1 MKHQHHSHI
10 PDHGRT
16 ETGSSAACCS
26 VDKVPSRPP
35 VLHHRDHTQHE
46 NHSCCSSQAKSPEGS
61 RASMPGAPATAVDP
75 VCGMTVAIDSPHR
88 ANHNGREYAFCSAG
102 CRTKFSAA
110 PDRYLNSDRQE
121 HEHEHAHA
129 VRKVSADVAVAPGT
143 IYTCPM
149 HPEVRQVGPGNC
161 PICGMALEPEMPTEH
176 EDDTE
181 INRVRNK
188 FWIAFAL
195 TLPVVA
201 IAMLPHLFD
210 ITLSTTAAGWL
221 RGAELLLS
229 APVVLWAALDYYR
242 RGWMG
247 VMNRS
252 PNMYTL
258 IGLGVAVAF
267 IYSLV
272 ATLAPQVFPA
282 EMRDHHGMVGVYF
295 EVASAIIALVLLG
308 EWLELRAR
316 GRTSAA
322 IRQLLGL
329 APKTARR
336 VRDDGT
342 EEDVPLGH
350 VHAGDRLR
358 VRPGEKIPVDG
369 RVIDGRSSVDES
381 MLTGEPMPVDKGT
394 DDRVVGATINQ
405 TGALIIVAERV
416 GADSLLAQIVSLVAQ
431 AQRSRAPLQR
441 LADEVA
447 KWFVPS
453 VIAIAALTFIA
464 WWLVGPEPKLA
475 YAVVN
480 AVAVL
485 IIACPCALG
494 LATPISI
501 MVASG
506 RGAQLGVLF
515 RDAQAIE
522 NLRKVDT
529 LVLDK
534 TGTITVGKPTYDQT
548 IAANGFA
555 EEQILGWAA
564 GLDRASEHPLAKAV
578 VAGAEAKLV
587 QPAQV
592 IDFESITGQGVRGK
606 SAGRTLALGNTALM
620 EASGARIESV
630 REQAD
635 QLRGRGRTVVFL
647 SVDGQL
653 AGAIAVGDPI
663 KDSTRPALEALKAD
677 GLRLIMLT
685 GDSKATAQAVAANL
699 PIDEVIAEVQ
709 PKDKADV
716 VARLQG
722 QGRRVAMAG
731 DGINDA
737 PALARA
743 DVGIAMGTGT
753 DIAME
758 SAQVT
763 LVKGDL
769 RGIVRA
775 RQLSRAT
782 VRNIRQNLLFAFGYN
797 ALGIPI
803 AAGVLYPVFGLLLS
817 PLIAALAMSL
827 SSVSVIGNALRLR
840 AQA

>member
-1 MKHQHHSHI
+1 
-10 PDHGRT
+10 
-16 ETGSSAACCS
+16 
-26 VDKVPSRPP
+26 
-35 VLHHRDHTQHE
+35 
-46 NHSCCSSQAKSPEGS
+46 
-61 RASMPGAPATAVDP
+61 
-75 VCGMTVAIDSPHR
+75 
-88 ANHNGREYAFCSAG
+88 
-102 CRTKFSAA
+102 
-110 PDRYLNSDRQE
+110 
-121 HEHEHAHA
+121 
-129 VRKVSADVAVAPGT
+129 
-143 IYTCPM
+143 M
-149 HPEVRQVGPGNC
+149 HPEVRQVGPGTC
-161 PICGMALEPEMPTEH
+161 PICGMALEPQMPSAH
-176 EDDTE
+176 EEDSE
-181 INRVRNK
+181 LRLVRRK
-188 FWIAFAL
+188 FWIALAL
-195 TLPVVA
+195 ALPVVA
-201 IAMLPHLFD
+201 LAMVPHVLD
-210 ITLSTTAAGWL
+210 LHLSYAASRTMRW
-221 RGAELLLS
+221 AELLLS
-229 APVVLWAALDYYR
+229 LPVVLWAAADYYR

-247 VMNRS
+247 VVNRS

-258 IGLGVAVAF
+258 IGLGVLVAF
-267 IYSLV
+267 VYSLL
-272 ATLAPQVFPA
+272 ATLAPQLFPG
-282 EMRDHHGMVGVYF
+282 EMRDEHGMVGVYF
-295 EVASAIIALVLLG
+295 EVASAIVALVLLG

-322 IRQLLGL
+322 IRQLLDL

-336 VRDDGT
+336 LSPDGT
-342 EEDVPLGH
+342 EEDVPLEH

-369 RVIDGRSSVDES
+369 VVIEGKSSVDES
-381 MLTGEPMPVDKGT
+381 MLTGEPMPVDKGEG
-394 DDRVVGATINQ
+394 DRVVGATINQ
-405 TGALIIVAERV
+405 TGSLLIRAERV
-416 GADSLLAQIVSLVAQ
+416 GAESLLSQIVALVAQ

-441 LADEVA
+441 LADQVSR
-447 KWFVPS
+447 WFVPS
-453 VIAIAALTFIA
+453 VIGVAILTFIV
-464 WWLVGPEPKLA
+464 WWWIGPEPRLA
-475 YAVVN
+475 YAIVN

-534 TGTITVGKPTYDQT
+534 TGTITVGKPAFDRVV
-548 IAANGFA
+548 AAKGFS
-555 EEQILGWAA
+555 EEQVMSWAS
-564 GLDRASEHPLAKAV
+564 GLDLHSEHPLARAV
-578 VAGAEAKLV
+578 VAGAKQLGV
-587 QPAQV
+587 RPAEV
-592 IDFESITGQGVRGK
+592 VNFASVTGQGVRGE
-606 SAGRTLALGNTALM
+606 SEGRALALGNAALM
-620 EASGARIESV
+620 ESSGASIGGDVSQ
-630 REQAD
+630 QAEA
-635 QLRGRGRTVVFL
+635 LRAQGRTVIFL
-647 SVDGQL
+647 SVDGRL

-663 KDSTRPALEALKAD
+663 KDTTPAALEALKSD

-685 GDSKATAQAVAANL
+685 GDSETTARAVAASL
-699 PIDEVIAEVQ
+699 ALDEVIAGVKPQ
-709 PKDKADV
+709 DKAEV
-716 VARLQG
+716 IARLQA

-769 RGIVRA
+769 RGLVRA
-775 RQLSRAT
+775 RQLSRCT

-803 AAGVLYPVFGLLLS
+803 AAGVLYPMLGVLLS

-827 SSVSVIGNALRLR
+827 SSVSVIGNALRLHR
-840 AQA
+840 AE

>member
-1 MKHQHHSHI
+1 MSCRESKMQDHHQHHH
-10 PDHGRT
+10 HHQ
-16 ETGSSAACCS
+16 
-26 VDKVPSRPP
+26 PSTTP
-35 VLHHRDHTQHE
+35 
-46 NHSCCSSQAKSPEGS
+46 
-61 RASMPGAPATAVDP
+61 
-75 VCGMTVAIDSPHR
+75 
-88 ANHNGREYAFCSAG
+88 
-102 CRTKFSAA
+102 
-110 PDRYLNSDRQE
+110 
-121 HEHEHAHA
+121 
-129 VRKVSADVAVAPGT
+129 VAPGA

-149 HPEVRQVGPGNC
+149 HPQIRQPGPGNC
-161 PICGMALEPEMPTEH
+161 PICGMALEPEIPTEH
-176 EDDTE
+176 EDDSE
-181 INRVRNK
+181 IRRVRNK
-188 FWIAFAL
+188 FWLAL
-195 TLPVVA
+195 ALAAPVVV

-210 ITLSTTAAGWL
+210 LGLSSAAAHWL
-221 RGAELLLS
+221 RRVELLLS

-247 VMNRS
+247 VINRS

-258 IGLGVAVAF
+258 IGLGVIVAF
-267 IYSLV
+267 GYSV
-272 ATLAPQVFPA
+272 AATLLPQLFPA
-282 EMRDHHGMVGVYF
+282 EMRADHGMVGVYF
-295 EVASAIIALVLLG
+295 EVASAIVALVLLG

-316 GRTSAA
+316 GRTSDA
-322 IRQLLGL
+322 IRQLLQL

-336 VRDDGT
+336 VNDDGS

-369 RVIDGRSSVDES
+369 RVVEGMSSVDES
-381 MLTGEPMPVDKGT
+381 MLTGEPMPVDKVAG
-394 DDRVVGATINQ
+394 DRVVGGALNQ
-405 TGALIIVAERV
+405 TGSMIVVAERV
-416 GADSLLAQIVSLVAQ
+416 GAASLLSQIVALVAQ
-431 AQRSRAPLQR
+431 AQRSRAPSQR

-447 KWFVPS
+447 KWFVPAVI
-453 VIAIAALTFIA
+453 VIAMLTFVV
-464 WWLVGPEPKLA
+464 WWLVGPEPRLA
-475 YAVVN
+475 YATVN

-522 NLRKVDT
+522 NLRTVDT

-534 TGTITVGKPTYDQT
+534 TGTITLGRPAYDRT
-548 IAANGFA
+548 VAVDGFS
-555 EEQILGWAA
+555 EQQILTWAA
-564 GLDRASEHPLAKAV
+564 GLDRASEHPLARAV
-578 VAGAEAKLV
+578 VAGAQARGLK
-587 QPAQV
+587 PAAV
-592 IDFESITGQGVRGK
+592 TGFESVTGRGVRGN
-606 SAGRTLALGNTALM
+606 ADGRVLALGNAALM
-620 EASGARIESV
+620 TASGAAVESV
-630 REQAD
+630 SEQLD
-635 QLRGRGRTVVFL
+635 DLRRQGRTVIFL
-647 SVDGQL
+647 AVDGQL
-653 AGAIAVGDPI
+653 AGAIAVADPI
-663 KDSTRPALEALKAD
+663 KETSRSALEALRAD
-677 GLRLIMLT
+677 GLRLVMLT
-685 GDSKATAQAVAANL
+685 GDSQATARAVAASL

-709 PKDKADV
+709 PQHKAEV
-716 VARLQG
+716 IARLQQ

-743 DVGIAMGTGT
+743 DVGIAMGTGA

-782 VRNIRQNLLFAFGYN
+782 VRNIRQNLFFAFGYN
-797 ALGIPI
+797 ALGIPL
-803 AAGVLYPVFGLLLS
+803 AAGVLYPLLGWLLN

-840 AQA
+840 AEAPARAPRHM

>member
-1 MKHQHHSHI
+1 MKHHPSH
-10 PDHGRT
+10 PHPQGDN
-16 ETGSSAACCS
+16 AAE
-26 VDKVPSRPP
+26 RM
-35 VLHHRDHTQHE
+35 
-46 NHSCCSSQAKSPEGS
+46 SCCPKA
-61 RASMPGAPATAVDP
+61 GALFDP
-75 VCGMTVAIDSPHR
+75 VCGMTVSADSPHVATHAGKR
-88 ANHNGREYAFCSAG
+88 YLFCSAG
-102 CRTKFSAA
+102 CQTKFSAD
-110 PDRYLNSDRQE
+110 PDRYLNADARS
-121 HEHEHAHA
+121 HSHAHSPS
-129 VRKVSADVAVAPGT
+129 KVPDVDGTPDT

-161 PICGMALEPEMPTEH
+161 PICGMALEPEMPSEQ

-181 INRVRNK
+181 LLRVRRK
-188 FWIAFAL
+188 FWIALAL
-195 TLPVVA
+195 SFPVVG
-201 IAMLPHLFD
+201 IAMLPHLLD
-210 ITLSTTAAGWL
+210 LHSSLAMARLL

-229 APVVLWAALDYYR
+229 APVVLWTALDYYR

-247 VMNRS
+247 VVNRS

-258 IGLGVAVAF
+258 IGLGVIVAF
-267 IYSLV
+267 VYSIF
-272 ATLAPQVFPA
+272 ATSVPRAFPP
-282 EMRDHHGMVGVYF
+282 EMLDEHGMVGVYF

-329 APKTARR
+329 APKNARR
-336 VRDDGT
+336 INADGT

-369 RVIDGRSSVDES
+369 RVVEGRSSVDES
-381 MLTGEPMPVDKGT
+381 MLTGEPMPVDKAP
-394 DDRVVGATINQ
+394 DDRIVGATINQ
-405 TGALIIVAERV
+405 TGSLIIVAERV
-416 GADSLLAQIVSLVAQ
+416 GADSLLSQIVSLVAQ
-431 AQRSRAPLQR
+431 AQRSRAPLQK
-441 LADEVA
+441 LADQVA
-447 KWFVPS
+447 KWFVPAVVVMS
-453 VIAIAALTFIA
+453 VLTFVS

-475 YAVVN
+475 YALVN

-515 RDAQAIE
+515 RNAQAIE

-534 TGTITVGKPTYDQT
+534 TGTITVGKPAFDRV
-548 IAANGFA
+548 IALSGFS
-555 EEQILGWAA
+555 EEQVLSFAA
-564 GLDRASEHPLAKAV
+564 GLDRASEHPLARAV
-578 VAGAEAKLV
+578 VAGAEARGVKLAV
-587 QPAQV
+587 V
-592 IDFESITGQGVRGK
+592 SNFESVTGQGVRGQVE
-606 SAGRTLALGNTALM
+606 GGTLALGNAALM
-620 EASGARIESV
+620 QANGVTVDRIRDEV
-630 REQAD
+630 E
-635 QLRGRGRTVVFL
+635 QLRRQGRTVVFL
-647 SVDGQL
+647 SVDGRL
-653 AGAIAVGDPI
+653 AGAISVGDPV
-663 KDSTRPALEALKAD
+663 KETTPAALKALKED
-677 GLRLIMLT
+677 GLRLVMLT
-685 GDSKATAQAVAANL
+685 GDNHATAQAVAANL

-716 VARLQG
+716 IARLQE

-737 PALARA
+737 PALAKS

-758 SAQVT
+758 SAQIT

-782 VRNIRQNLLFAFGYN
+782 VRNIRQNLFFAFGYN
-797 ALGIPI
+797 TLGIPI
-803 AAGVLYPVFGLLLS
+803 AAGVFYPLTGWLLS

-840 AQA
+840 RQA

>member
-1 MKHQHHSHI
+1 VVISI
-10 PDHGRT
+10 
-16 ETGSSAACCS
+16 
-26 VDKVPSRPP
+26 
-35 VLHHRDHTQHE
+35 
-46 NHSCCSSQAKSPEGS
+46 
-61 RASMPGAPATAVDP
+61 AV
-75 VCGMTVAIDSPHR
+75 
-88 ANHNGREYAFCSAG
+88 
-102 CRTKFSAA
+102 
-110 PDRYLNSDRQE
+110 
-121 HEHEHAHA
+121 
-129 VRKVSADVAVAPGT
+129 
-143 IYTCPM
+143 
-149 HPEVRQVGPGNC
+149 
-161 PICGMALEPEMPTEH
+161 
-176 EDDTE
+176 
-181 INRVRNK
+181 
-188 FWIAFAL
+188 
-195 TLPVVA
+195 
-201 IAMLPHLFD
+201 
-210 ITLSTTAAGWL
+210 
-221 RGAELLLS
+221 
-229 APVVLWAALDYYR
+229 
-242 RGWMG
+242 
-247 VMNRS
+247 
-252 PNMYTL
+252 
-258 IGLGVAVAF
+258 
-267 IYSLV
+267 
-272 ATLAPQVFPA
+272 
-282 EMRDHHGMVGVYF
+282 
-295 EVASAIIALVLLG
+295 
-308 EWLELRAR
+308 
-316 GRTSAA
+316 
-322 IRQLLGL
+322 
-329 APKTARR
+329 
-336 VRDDGT
+336 
-342 EEDVPLGH
+342 
-350 VHAGDRLR
+350 
-358 VRPGEKIPVDG
+358 
-369 RVIDGRSSVDES
+369 
-381 MLTGEPMPVDKGT
+381 
-394 DDRVVGATINQ
+394 
-405 TGALIIVAERV
+405 
-416 GADSLLAQIVSLVAQ
+416 
-431 AQRSRAPLQR
+431 
-441 LADEVA
+441 
-447 KWFVPS
+447 
-453 VIAIAALTFIA
+453 LTFIA
-464 WWLVGPEPKLA
+464 WWLLGPEPKLA

-548 IAANGFA
+548 IAANGFT

-587 QPAQV
+587 QPAPV

-620 EASGARIESV
+620 EASGARLESV

-635 QLRGRGRTVVFL
+635 QLRGRGRTVIFL

-663 KDSTRPALEALKAD
+663 KDSTRPALEALKTD

-737 PALARA
+737 PALAQA

-775 RQLSRAT
+775 RLLSRAT
-782 VRNIRQNLLFAFGYN
+782 VRNIRQNLFFAFGYN
-797 ALGIPI
+797 TLGIPI
-803 AAGVLYPVFGLLLS
+803 AAGVFYPLTGSLLS
-817 PLIAALAMSL
+817 PLLAALAMSL
-827 SSVSVIGNALRLR
+827 SSVSVISNALRLR
-840 AQA
+840 RLA

>member
-1 MKHQHHSHI
+1 MKHRQPHAHSRAPETSGAASCCSTRVLAPKSSREHQHR
-10 PDHGRT
+10 DHRHDQRQ
-16 ETGSSAACCS
+16 ESVEHACCS
-26 VDKVPSRPP
+26 NKGSKP
-35 VLHHRDHTQHE
+35 
-46 NHSCCSSQAKSPEGS
+46 HSTA
-61 RASMPGAPATAVDP
+61 RMVTPGA
-75 VCGMTVAIDSPHR
+75 S
-88 ANHNGREYAFCSAG
+88 
-102 CRTKFSAA
+102 
-110 PDRYLNSDRQE
+110 
-121 HEHEHAHA
+121 HA
-129 VRKVSADVAVAPGT
+129 

-149 HPEVRQVGPGNC
+149 HPEVRQIDPGSC
-161 PICGMALEPEMPTEH
+161 PKCGMALEPVMPSEH
-176 EDDTE
+176 GDTSE
-181 INRVRNK
+181 LDSVRKK
-188 FWIAFAL
+188 FWIALAL

-201 IAMLPHLFD
+201 MAMIPHLFD
-210 ITLSTTAAGWL
+210 LGISHATARWL
-221 RGAELLLS
+221 RGAESLLTI
-229 APVVLWAALDYYR
+229 PVVLWAARDYYR

-247 VMNRS
+247 VVNRA

-258 IGLGVAVAF
+258 IGLGVIVAF
-267 IYSLV
+267 VYSIV
-272 ATLAPQVFPA
+272 ATAVPGVFPA
-282 EMRDHHGMVGVYF
+282 EMGDEHGMVGVYF
-295 EVASAIIALVLLG
+295 EVASAIVTLVLLG

-336 VRDDGT
+336 VNADGT
-342 EEDVPLGH
+342 EEDVPLDQ
-350 VHAGDRLR
+350 VHARDLLR

-369 RVIDGRSSVDES
+369 RVVEGRSSVDES
-381 MLTGEPMPVDKGT
+381 MLTGEPMPVDKGP
-394 DDRVVGATINQ
+394 DDRAVGATINQ
-405 TGALIIVAERV
+405 TGTLVIKAERV
-416 GADSLLAQIVSLVAQ
+416 GAESLLAQIVTLVAQ
-431 AQRSRAPLQR
+431 AQRSRASLQR
-441 LADEVA
+441 LADQVA
-447 KWFVPS
+447 AWFVPV
-453 VIAIAALTFIA
+453 VIVTSFLTFLG
-464 WWLVGPEPKLA
+464 WWFFGPEPRLA

-522 NLRKVDT
+522 NLRDVDT

-534 TGTITVGKPTYDQT
+534 TGTITVGRPTFDRV
-548 IAANGFA
+548 IATNEFSEA
-555 EEQILGWAA
+555 QILSAAA
-564 GLDRASEHPLAKAV
+564 GLDRASEHPLARAI
-578 VAGAEAKLV
+578 VAGAQARDVE
-587 QPAQV
+587 PASV
-592 IDFESITGQGVRGK
+592 ANFESVTGQGVRGDID
-606 SAGRTLALGNTALM
+606 GRKFALGNTALM
-620 EASGARIESV
+620 EAHGAVVTDIAAQVER
-630 REQAD
+630 
-635 QLRGRGRTVVFL
+635 LRGEGRTVIFL
-647 SVDGQL
+647 SADGKL
-653 AGAIAVGDPI
+653 AGAIAVGDAV
-663 KDSTRPALEALKAD
+663 KESTPEALKALKED
-677 GLRLIMLT
+677 GLRLVMLT
-685 GDSKATAQAVAANL
+685 GDSQATAKAVAAHL
-699 PIDEVIAEVQ
+699 SIDEVIAEVQ

-716 VARLQG
+716 IARLQS

-782 VRNIRQNLLFAFGYN
+782 VRNIRQNLFFAFGYN
-797 ALGIPI
+797 ALGIPL
-803 AAGVLYPVFGLLLS
+803 AAGVLYAATGWLLS

-827 SSVSVIGNALRLR
+827 SSVSVITNALRLR
-840 AQA
+840 RQV